1 MTLKKEDIAKLS
13 DVVLSDLRNQITREI
28 NKRVAKAHNVS
39 FDNPS
44 VRTQNIE
51 EFIANKAKKE
61 EETKKAISSFPE
73 EDQARVTTYSE
84 LYKHSLK
91 TDKESAA
98 KMWNMVEDI
107 FAKNDAKNKV
117 NAFKKHI

>member
-28 NKRVAKAHNVS
+28 NKRVAKSYNVS

-73 EDQARVTTYSE
+73 EDQVRVTTYSE

-91 TDKESAA
+91 TDKESAD

>member
-13 DVVLSDLRNQITREI
+13 DGILSELKCLITNEM
-28 NKRVAKAHNVS
+28 NKRIAESYNTS
-39 FDNPS
+39 FDNPEF
-44 VRTQNIE
+44 RTQKIE
-51 EFIANKAKKE
+51 EFIAKKAKKE
-61 EETKKAISSFPE
+61 EETKKAISSFPK
-73 EDQARVTTYSE
+73 EDQARITTYSE

-91 TDKESAA
+91 TDKESAD